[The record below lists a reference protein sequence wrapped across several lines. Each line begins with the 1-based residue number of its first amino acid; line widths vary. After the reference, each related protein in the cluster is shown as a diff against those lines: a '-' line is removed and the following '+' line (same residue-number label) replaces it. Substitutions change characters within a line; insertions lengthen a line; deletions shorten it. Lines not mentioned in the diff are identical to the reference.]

1 MITLLFWKNNH
12 FINSVLGRNFQLCI
26 IETIEIAFYSY
37 SKAKELNTEELVSLL
52 EIAENFYSVYV

>member
-1 MITLLFWKNNH
+1 M
-12 FINSVLGRNFQLCI
+12 CI

-52 EIAENFYSVYV
+52 EIAENFYSVSV